1 MLGCTTPPDH
11 LDIML
16 IHFQCLQQRYFGC
29 SKCFLAI
36 NYIFPD
42 TQTCIHYTSTNL
54 SEYSGIEKL
63 LQLLIAVVDAEL
75 FKAVHLE
82 VFCTTN
88 IV

>member
-1 MLGCTTPPDH
+1 MLGCTTPSDY
-11 LDIML
+11 LDIMKL
-16 IHFQCLQQRYFGC
+16 NFIHFPHLQQRYFGRL
-29 SKCFLAI
+29 KCF
-36 NYIFPD
+36 IFPE
-42 TQTCIHYTSTNL
+42 TKTCIHHTSTNL